1 MHSIVADNGFTSKK
15 ENRDD
20 RVLLSSLVYNSFQNV
35 SMALEKKS
43 GIKKRDKPDYCFG
56 HDT

>member
-15 ENRDD
+15 EDRDD

-43 GIKKRDKPDYCFG
+43 GI
-56 HDT
+56 